1 LSKGSTQYVWRRCR
15 ECGRVWH
22 GMNTTKTC
30 WQRHSDGSEKRLE
43 LRSADG
49 KLKRIYCG
57 TGRLIRYPE
66 HDEEV
71 QQILKE
77 MRE

>member
-1 LSKGSTQYVWRRCR
+1 LSKGSTHYVWRRCR
-15 ECGRVWH
+15 ECGHVWR
-22 GMNTTKTC
+22 GMKTTKSC
-30 WQRHSDGSEKRLE
+30 WRKDRDGTEIT
-43 LRSADG
+43 DG
-49 KLKRIYCG
+49 KQRRVYCG
-57 TGRLIRYPE
+57 SGRLIRYPE